1 MGKEQRGRRRET
13 GECSHKIHALTEAVQ
28 TRVAVVLEF
37 PAGSALAVAA
47 AVAAG
52 GRYVWNDDSAAKWNR
67 QSGLV
72 LVG

>member
-1 MGKEQRGRRRET
+1 MGKERRGRRHET
-13 GECSHKIHALTEAVQ
+13 GECSHKIHALTEAAQ
-28 TRVAVVLEF
+28 TRVVAVLEF
-37 PAGSALAVAA
+37 PAGSAVAVAV

-72 LVG
+72 LAG